1 MNNLFLHS
9 ENHNSTIFQDVQYND
24 IQYSNNELTP
34 PTWFTELHAN
44 APQTEQ
50 DGFFGSLETYCEF
63 PVPPRATA
71 RDKGL
76 GNSSMFGFPH
86 SPQANGESAFDFT
99 PIYQAQDIVKKEIQ
113 KKKVSILEAR
123 KGAKGFVFDSKI
135 ARQSI
140 KRIIN
145 SKSPQFTPIEL
156 DEKTVYANTA
166 RHERY
171 LLQKV
176 AQAVVPD
183 HKRLA
188 NCNNA
193 PVDSETGVSIVWD
206 EENKKANL
214 TGRQTC
220 GHGFG
225 CPCCG
230 AKIANDN
237 GEELERAFIEC
248 NQRGYTSAM
257 FTATVR
263 HKLSHTLA
271 ESLYYLKEI
280 EKIWR
285 NSKPIRNL
293 VKRFGRVGDIQALE
307 ITYSF
312 VNGWHPHLHILFIFS
327 GEIDVNKFTDTCVS
341 AWLKASNAVIE
352 RDNLLKMERAVSA
365 DCLKVTI
372 GNALQKKLKDYLVK
386 NGAEKTTFIFENG
399 TNIKVSKSDPMTAK
413 PLKNG
418 KKGWTAYKEMTQGN
432 RKKGRGDSMT
442 PQDFLR
448 NIVTGINE
456 ADIMKYAYLYREY
469 VEATHGHS
477 MLKWSPKL
485 REKIFGAEVEEKT
498 DEEKASDKPE
508 NQEIEF
514 LAKLTKLEYKT
525 LNKNNLIPW
534 LLETV
539 ERSHTV
545 GDISWR
551 EQLTKITTYQHENRV
566 DIFDFGQWRQYDNE
580 LGITVF
586 LS

>member
-1 MNNLFLHS
+1 M
-9 ENHNSTIFQDVQYND
+9 
-24 IQYSNNELTP
+24 
-34 PTWFTELHAN
+34 
-44 APQTEQ
+44 
-50 DGFFGSLETYCEF
+50 
-63 PVPPRATA
+63 
-71 RDKGL
+71 
-76 GNSSMFGFPH
+76 
-86 SPQANGESAFDFT
+86 
-99 PIYQAQDIVKKEIQ
+99 
-113 KKKVSILEAR
+113 
-123 KGAKGFVFDSKI
+123 
-135 ARQSI
+135 
-140 KRIIN
+140 
-145 SKSPQFTPIEL
+145 
-156 DEKTVYANTA
+156 
-166 RHERY
+166 
-171 LLQKV
+171 QKV
-176 AQAVVPD
+176 VQAIYPD

-188 NCNNA
+188 NCNNS
-193 PVDSETGVSIVWD
+193 PVDVETGVSLVWD
-206 EENKKANL
+206 DENKKANM

-237 GEELERAFIEC
+237 GEELEKAFIEC

-271 ESLYYLKEI
+271 ESLNYLKEI

-293 VKRFGRVGDIQALE
+293 VKKFGRIGDIQALE

-341 AWLKASNAVIE
+341 AWLKASNTVIE
-352 RDNLLKMERAVSA
+352 RDNLAKMDRSVSA

-386 NGAEKTTFIFENG
+386 NGAEKTTFIFDNG
-399 TNIKVSKSDPMTAK
+399 TNIKVSKSDPTK
-413 PLKNG
+413 QKTLKDG
-418 KKGWTAYKEMTQGN
+418 KKGWTASKEMTQGN
-432 RKKGRGDSMT
+432 RKKGRGESMT

-448 NIVTGINE
+448 AIVTGIDE
-456 ADIMKYAYLYREY
+456 ADIMKYAHLYREY

-498 DEEKASDKPE
+498 DEEKASDKFE
-508 NQEIEF
+508 NQGIEF
-514 LAKLTKLEYKT
+514 LAKLTKTEYKT

-539 ERSHTV
+539 ERSHIV
-545 GDISWR
+545 GDVSWR
-551 EQLTKITTYQHENRV
+551 EELTKITTYQIENRI
-566 DIFDFGQWRQYDNE
+566 DIFDYGQWRQYDTR
-580 LGITVF
+580 LGIIVF

>member
-1 MNNLFLHS
+1 MNNLFLS
-9 ENHNSTIFQDVQYND
+9 AEYHNTTNNVVQ
-24 IQYSNNELTP
+24 SVLTP
-34 PTWFTELHAN
+34 PDWFTELHSH
-44 APQTEQ
+44 APQTAG
-50 DGFFGSLETYCEF
+50 DVGYGSLEMYCEF
-63 PVPPRATA
+63 PVPPHAIA
-71 RDKGL
+71 WDKGC
-76 GNSSMFGFPH
+76 GNSSTLGVSQ
-86 SPQANGESAFDFT
+86 SPQAIGERAFSDSQ
-99 PIYQAQDIVKKEIQ
+99 IYQAKDILDKNIR
-113 KKKVSILEAR
+113 KKKVSVLEAR
-123 KGAKGFVFDSKI
+123 KGAKGFVFDSAI
-135 ARQSI
+135 ARGKI
-140 KRIIN
+140 KKIIATQ
-145 SKSPQFTPIEL
+145 SPQFTQINQ
-156 DEKTVYANTA
+156 DEKTDYSNTA
-166 RHERY
+166 RRERY

-176 AQAVVPD
+176 VQAIYPD

-188 NCNNA
+188 NCNNS
-193 PVDSETGVSIVWD
+193 PVDVETGVSLVWD
-206 EENKKANL
+206 DENKKANM

-237 GEELERAFIEC
+237 GEELEKAFIEC

-271 ESLYYLKEI
+271 ESLNYLKEI

-293 VKRFGRVGDIQALE
+293 VKKFGRIGDIQALE

-341 AWLKASNAVIE
+341 AWLKASNTVIE
-352 RDNLLKMERAVSA
+352 RDNLAKMDRSVSA

-386 NGAEKTTFIFENG
+386 NGAEKTTFIFDNG
-399 TNIKVSKSDPMTAK
+399 TNIKVSKSDPTK
-413 PLKNG
+413 QKTLKDG
-418 KKGWTAYKEMTQGN
+418 KKGWTASKEMTQGN

-448 NIVTGINE
+448 NIVAGIDE
-456 ADIMKYAYLYREY
+456 VDIMKYAHLYREF

-498 DEEKASDKPE
+498 DEEKASDKFE
-508 NQEIEF
+508 NQGIEF
-514 LAKLTKLEYKT
+514 LAKLTKNEYKT

-539 ERSHTV
+539 ERSHIV

>member
-50 DGFFGSLETYCEF
+50 DGFFGSLEMYCEF
-63 PVPPRATA
+63 PVPPHAIA
-71 RDKGL
+71 WDKGCGNASTL
-76 GNSSMFGFPH
+76 GVSQ
-86 SPQANGESAFDFT
+86 SPQAIGERAFSDSQ
-99 PIYQAQDIVKKEIQ
+99 IYQAKDILDKNIR
-113 KKKVSILEAR
+113 KKKVSVLEAR
-123 KGAKGFVFDSKI
+123 KGAKGFVFDSAI
-135 ARQSI
+135 ARGKI
-140 KRIIN
+140 KKIIATQ
-145 SKSPQFTPIEL
+145 SPQFTQINQ
-156 DEKTVYANTA
+156 DEKTDYSNTA
-166 RHERY
+166 RRERY

-176 AQAVVPD
+176 VQAIYPD

-188 NCNNA
+188 NCNNS
-193 PVDSETGVSIVWD
+193 PVDVETGVSLVWD
-206 EENKKANL
+206 DENKKANM

-237 GEELERAFIEC
+237 GEELERAFVEC
-248 NQRGYTSAM
+248 NAKGFTSAM
-257 FTATVR
+257 FTATIR

-271 ESLYYLKEI
+271 DSLAYLKEI
-280 EKIWR
+280 EKVWR

-418 KKGWTAYKEMTQGN
+418 KKGWTASKEMTQGN

-539 ERSHTV
+539 ERSHIV
-545 GDISWR
+545 GDVSWR
-551 EQLTKITTYQHENRV
+551 EELTKITTYQIENRI
-566 DIFDFGQWRQYDNE
+566 DIFDYGQWRQYDTQ
-580 LGITVF
+580 LGIIVF